1 MSNSEFFAH
10 SSTKRLRFLLRTSPT
25 KEQTEYDQDAKQ
37 VSFVPMELLGELG
50 AIDTSLVKDKTEVEN
65 GYTRF
70 FENDILVAKITPCF
84 ENGKGARV
92 GNLHNHVGYGTTEL
106 HVLSPLPEVEPRYLL
121 YLTLSHHFRSQGEAE
136 MKGAAGQK
144 RVPEEFILNY
154 KVSLPS
160 LQKQVGV
167 ADFLDRETTRIDA
180 LIAAK
185 ERLLDLLEE
194 KRRALITNAVTKGLD
209 PNAPMR
215 DSGVPW
221 IGKIPKHWEVERAKW
236 LFKERDER
244 TENDEGEL
252 LTVSHITG
260 VTPRSEKEVNMFE
273 AETTEGYKACKAN
286 DLVINT
292 MWAWMGAMGISRVE
306 GIVSP
311 SYNVY
316 APLTRLFPEYVD
328 LIVRTPLFK
337 SEVVRHSKGVWS
349 SRLRLY
355 PEGLFEILFPVPTIQ
370 EQISIVNYMKS
381 ETQKT
386 DSLFKVTQQTISLLK
401 ERRASLIA
409 EAVTGKLVLV

>member
-1 MSNSEFFAH
+1 MKTSDRSLTESLFPSLPDRWTLKKFKYLASVEKGHLPKVTTEMAVDGHHVPYLTMEYLRNGCNPQAYVSDDDDVVFANDGDILLLWDGSNAGEF
-10 SSTKRLRFLLRTSPT
+10 
-25 KEQTEYDQDAKQ
+25 
-37 VSFVPMELLGELG
+37 
-50 AIDTSLVKDKTEVEN
+50 
-65 GYTRF
+65 
-70 FENDILVAKITPCF
+70 LVAKSGVVSSTAALVRPRIVKPRYFFYACQAT
-84 ENGKGARV
+84 EVILREETV
-92 GNLHNHVGYGTTEL
+92 GMGIPHVNPEF
-106 HVLSPLPEVEPRYLL
+106 LSSLRMPLP
-121 YLTLSHHFRSQGEAE
+121 
-136 MKGAAGQK
+136 
-144 RVPEEFILNY
+144 PERTQEQISDY
-154 KVSLPS
+154 
-160 LQKQVGV
+160 
-167 ADFLDRETTRIDA
+167 LDRETACIDA

-194 KRRALITNAVTKGLD
+194 KRRALITHVVTKGLD

-221 IGKIPKHWEVERAKW
+221 IGEIPKHWEVERAKW

>member
-1 MSNSEFFAH
+1 MKISDRNLTESLFPSLPDGWTLKKFKYLASVEKGHLPKVTTEMAVDGYYVPYLTMEYLRNGCNPQAYVSDDDDVVFANDGDILLLWDGSNAGEFLIAKSGVV
-10 SSTKRLRFLLRTSPT
+10 SSTAALVRPRIIKPRYFFYACQATEAILREETVGMGIPHVNPEFLSSLR
-25 KEQTEYDQDAKQ
+25 
-37 VSFVPMELLGELG
+37 M
-50 AIDTSLVKDKTEVEN
+50 
-65 GYTRF
+65 
-70 FENDILVAKITPCF
+70 
-84 ENGKGARV
+84 
-92 GNLHNHVGYGTTEL
+92 
-106 HVLSPLPEVEPRYLL
+106 PLP
-121 YLTLSHHFRSQGEAE
+121 
-136 MKGAAGQK
+136 
-144 RVPEEFILNY
+144 PERTQEQI
-154 KVSLPS
+154 S
-160 LQKQVGV
+160 
-167 ADFLDRETTRIDA
+167 DFLDRETARIDA
-180 LIAAK
+180 FITAK
-185 ERLLDLLEE
+185 ERLLELLEE
-194 KRRALITNAVTKGLD
+194 KRRAFITQAVTKGLD

-215 DSGVPW
+215 DSSVPW
-221 IGKIPKHWEVERAKW
+221 IGEIPKHWEIKRAKW
-236 LFKERDER
+236 LFKERDQR

-260 VTPRSEKEVNMFE
+260 VTPRSEKEVYMFE
-273 AETTEGYKACKAN
+273 AETTEGYKICKPN